1 MSGCSRG
8 KKMKRAEYKI
18 PGGKLV
24 AVELEVVQNEL
35 RDIKIYGDF
44 FMHPE
49 ESIKD
54 LERTLKN
61 TNKKE
66 IEQKIIDFFKIKDIT
81 LVGIQPKDFTHVIRL
96 ALND

>member
-1 MSGCSRG
+1 MSGYSRG

-24 AVELEVVQNEL
+24 AVELELVQNEL

-54 LERTLKN
+54 LESSLN
-61 TNKKE
+61 HTNKKE
-66 IEQKIIDFFKIKDIT
+66 IEQKINDFFKNKEIN
-81 LVGIQPKDFTHVIRL
+81 LVGIQPQDFTHVIRL
-96 ALND
+96 ALNN